1 LREKTT
7 MARSIWS
14 GSISFGLVTVPIR
27 MFSAVTEHDLHF
39 HYVHAPDSSR
49 IGYEKIC
56 KSEGKP
62 VPDDEIVKA
71 FEWEKGEYVYLSDE
85 DFEAAKVDGLRTMD
99 IDAFVDYD
107 AIDPIYFERTYYLEP
122 QEGGEKVYALLAR
135 ALEESRLA
143 GVVRFVMRDRQHLGC
158 LRVRDGVI
166 TLERMHF
173 SDEIKPLD
181 GIAPGNVKVDKRELD
196 LAKELIDRFRG
207 EFEPE
212 SYEDTY
218 RDTLCEI
225 IKAKRSGEEVHVE
238 PTEEEPEEPAD
249 LMEALRASIE
259 ASSRAKKDGRSSRP
273 ARRPARGRQGR
284 KQGARRK

>member
-1 LREKTT
+1 
-7 MARSIWS
+7 MARAIWS
-14 GSISFGLVTVPIR
+14 GSISFGLVSVPIR
-27 MFSAVTEHDLHF
+27 MHSAVSEHDLHF

-49 IGYEKIC
+49 IGYEKVC
-56 KSEGKP
+56 KAEGKP
-62 VPDDEIVKA
+62 VPSDEIVKA
-71 FEWEKGEYVYLSDE
+71 FEWEKGEYVYLTDE

-122 QEGGEKVYALLAR
+122 QEGAEKVYALLAR

-143 GVVRFVMRDRQHLGC
+143 GIVKFVMRDREHLGC
-158 LRVRDGVI
+158 LRVHEGVI

-173 SDEIKPLD
+173 ADEIKPVN
-181 GIAPGNVKVDKRELD
+181 GIAPENVKVDKRELD

-207 EFEPE
+207 DFKPE

-225 IKAKRSGEEVHVE
+225 IKAKRKGEEVHVE
-238 PTEEEPEEPAD
+238 PEPEEAEEPAD

-259 ASSRAKKDGRSSRP
+259 ASSLAKKDGRSGRP
-273 ARRPARGRQGR
+273 TRKPAATPRKRKTARRR
-284 KQGARRK
+284 